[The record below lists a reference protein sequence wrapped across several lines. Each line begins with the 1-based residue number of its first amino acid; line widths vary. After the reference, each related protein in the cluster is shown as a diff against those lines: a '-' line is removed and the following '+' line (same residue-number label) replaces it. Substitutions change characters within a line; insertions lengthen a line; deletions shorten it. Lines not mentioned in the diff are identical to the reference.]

1 MVILLSDQ
9 GSRSFELAALGLDSI
24 KGIGS
29 G

>member
-1 MVILLSDQ
+1 MVILLSGQ
-9 GSRSFELAALGLDSI
+9 GSRSGEPAALGLDSI